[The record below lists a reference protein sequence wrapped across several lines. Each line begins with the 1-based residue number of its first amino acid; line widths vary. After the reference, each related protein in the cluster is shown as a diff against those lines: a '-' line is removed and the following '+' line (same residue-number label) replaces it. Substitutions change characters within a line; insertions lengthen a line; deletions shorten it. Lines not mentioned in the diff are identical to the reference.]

1 MTRGHADGELTA
13 TRPVLIADAAASEV
27 VVYQFRIW
35 LREISPMIWRR
46 VLLRSDQTLADLH
59 YALQISFGWTDFH
72 LHRFALHGKEYG
84 IPRRGGPWYTAN
96 ARHVR
101 LADLHL
107 RHRERFVYE
116 YDFGDSW
123 VHEIRLEQTVALG
136 ARHTYPRCIGG
147 ARAGPP
153 EDCGGPWA
161 YLALRQHYS
170 PFRIAERLVDLLD
183 DRDRDDGEE
192 ELVTLRYWLK
202 CDRFDR
208 RAVNRRLQLY
218 AAGDDGWQAG

>member
-1 MTRGHADGELTA
+1 MTHGHADGDLTA
-13 TRPVLIADAAASEV
+13 ARPILIEDATVSEV

-46 VLLRSDQTLADLH
+46 VQLRSEQTLADLH
-59 YALQISFGWTDFH
+59 YTLQIGFGWTDFH

-84 IPRRGGPWYTAN
+84 IPRIGGPWYTTN

-101 LADLHL
+101 LADLRL

-123 VHEIRLEQTVALG
+123 VHEIRLEQTIPLAE
-136 ARHTYPRCIGG
+136 RHTYPRCTGG

-170 PFRIAERLVDLLD
+170 PFHIAEQLVDLIN
-183 DRDRDDGEE
+183 DRDRDDAQEA
-192 ELVTLRYWLK
+192 LATLGYWLN
-202 CDRFDR
+202 CDHFDR

-218 AAGDDGWQAG
+218 AAGDDGWQAD